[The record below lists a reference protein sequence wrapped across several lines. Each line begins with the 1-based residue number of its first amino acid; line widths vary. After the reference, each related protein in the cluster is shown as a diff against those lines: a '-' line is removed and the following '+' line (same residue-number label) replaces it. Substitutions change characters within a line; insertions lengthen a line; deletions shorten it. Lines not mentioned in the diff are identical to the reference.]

1 MSRPT
6 LDRIQIEDM
15 LVRYYYDLAM
25 GKAHEMSEYFTED
38 ALLDVDGT
46 VAKGIGEQRDNPL
59 PPL

>member
-6 LDRIQIEDM
+6 LDRIGYRFLCA
-15 LVRYYYDLAM
+15 LVVDLAM
-25 GKAHEMSEYFTED
+25 GKAHEMSEYLTED